1 MYKIA
6 SVFIVILFFLSACKN
21 HKASEIKQSA
31 TTDSTQLLPVID
43 MLIVEVNDVI
53 KTPYY
58 LYKIS
63 QNENEKNKKDS
74 ISLNREEFKK
84 IVEPLIQINLIDK
97 KGSKNF
103 TETIFL
109 DLSTHSISIIHT
121 PIFKSNNIKSITTLL
136 NDETKKLKS
145 IYIVTDNTNRDTSIT
160 TNYFWKAEKSLT
172 IAKIVTYKN
181 KQILSQKN
189 YINWNDVAYK

>member
-6 SVFIVILFFLSACKN
+6 TVFIVILFFFSACKN
-21 HKASEIKQSA
+21 NKANEIKQSA

-74 ISLNREEFKK
+74 ISLTREEFKK

-97 KGSKNF
+97 NGSKSF

-121 PIFKSNNIKSITTLL
+121 PILKSNNIKSITTLL

>member
-6 SVFIVILFFLSACKN
+6 TVFIIILFFLSACKN
-21 HKASEIKQSA
+21 NKANEIKQSA

-43 MLIVEVNDVI
+43 MLIVEVNDVV

-121 PIFKSNNIKSITTLL
+121 PILKSNNIKSITTLL